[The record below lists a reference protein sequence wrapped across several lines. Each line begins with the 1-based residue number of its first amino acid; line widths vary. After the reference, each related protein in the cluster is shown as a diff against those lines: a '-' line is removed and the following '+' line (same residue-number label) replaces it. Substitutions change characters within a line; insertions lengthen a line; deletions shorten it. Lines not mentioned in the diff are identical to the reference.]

1 MKMKKF
7 YQKALDEAFVA
18 VQESSDT
25 EFESDEDDGKGN
37 KGKNDVCLMARSVD
51 EDSDY
56 DNEVTHTPSVEYLQE
71 VIARLGYK
79 ISRFEKKD

>member
-18 VQESSDT
+18 VQESSDI

-51 EDSDY
+51 EDSDC
-56 DNEVTHTPSVEYLQE
+56 DNDAPLASTEPTEL
-71 VIARLGYK
+71 RLLHGPLPVG
-79 ISRFEKKD
+79 